1 MNNNNSYMDWL
12 NSRGIDIS
20 YVMMEDSDTVVD
32 GSGIEIDSSDS
43 SISFY
48 NTIMDS
54 IDSTIENAVSR
65 EMSFLD
71 KPKYKKVLTQEGED
85 KLKRVKFKDSEKR
98 NASCPILFI
107 PFEEEDEIIEL
118 ECKHCFNEESIKKW
132 LKEEKAE
139 CPVCRFILKDVC
151 EEKIEKP
158 EVSPDELRD
167 NMRLNYINYLN
178 RTINEVYEN
187 ETEIAL
193 QRLLM
198 EQYTHYE

>member
-85 KLKRVKFKDSEKR
+85 KLKRVKFKER
-98 NASCPILFI
+98 
-107 PFEEEDEIIEL
+107 
-118 ECKHCFNEESIKKW
+118 
-132 LKEEKAE
+132 
-139 CPVCRFILKDVC
+139 
-151 EEKIEKP
+151 
-158 EVSPDELRD
+158 
-167 NMRLNYINYLN
+167 
-178 RTINEVYEN
+178 
-187 ETEIAL
+187 
-193 QRLLM
+193 Q
-198 EQYTHYE
+198 

>member
-107 PFEEEDEIIEL
+107 SFEEEDEIIEL

-139 CPVCRFILKDVC
+139 CPVCRFIFKDVC

-158 EVSPDELRD
+158 EVSRDELRD

-187 ETEIAL
+187 EDVKIINGTV
-193 QRLLM
+193 
-198 EQYTHYE
+198 YTL